1 MVAHLHGVQGAAGSN
16 PVSPTTSRVTGEAIR
31 SDRPDGWSF
40 FCQSAIRGG
49 PVIPKEFEEIPM
61 ARTRKNNIL
70 AKNGQGRRG
79 LGCSLMFPSAEA
91 IELIGM
97 TGGFDFINLDG
108 EHGIFSPESVDSMC
122 RVADGFGLTVIART
136 PTIDGPTVN
145 SYLDR
150 GVMGILGPHIET
162 AEQARALVDACRF
175 VPEGSRSWG
184 GGRGTFYNDV
194 ALLQLPSS
202 QRTEFM
208 VRSNEEML
216 VMCQLETAAA
226 FDNLDSILEV
236 DGVDAFAWGPNDLAQ
251 SMGYPGEP
259 EHPEVIEAQRKV
271 AERIHAAGG
280 KMLEDLMISADFL
293 GLVLEGARAFLAENR

>member
-1 MVAHLHGVQGAAGSN
+1 MV
-16 PVSPTTSRVTGEAIR
+16 
-31 SDRPDGWSF
+31 
-40 FCQSAIRGG
+40 
-49 PVIPKEFEEIPM
+49 
-61 ARTRKNNIL
+61 RTRKNNIL

-175 VPEGSRSWG
+175 VPDGSRSWG

-194 ALLQLPSS
+194 TLLQLPSS
-202 QRTEFM
+202 ERTEFL

-226 FDNLDSILEV
+226 FDNLDSILKV

-259 EHPEVIEAQRKV
+259 EHPEVDRGPTEGRRAYPRRRGQD
-271 AERIHAAGG
+271 AGG
-280 KMLEDLMISADFL
+280 PDGIGRLPGTRSRGRQGVSVGEPVETKRQRSL
-293 GLVLEGARAFLAENR
+293 GRVGRFRPSLRQVRLTHHPRRV

>member
-1 MVAHLHGVQGAAGSN
+1 MV
-16 PVSPTTSRVTGEAIR
+16 
-31 SDRPDGWSF
+31 
-40 FCQSAIRGG
+40 
-49 PVIPKEFEEIPM
+49 
-61 ARTRKNNIL
+61 RTKKNNIL

-194 ALLQLPSS
+194 TLLQLPSS
-202 QRTEFM
+202 ERTEFL

-259 EHPEVIEAQRKV
+259 ENPEVIEAQCKV

-280 KMLEDLMISADFL
+280 KLLEDLMVSAGFL
-293 GLVLEGARAFLAENR
+293 ELVLEGARAFLLENQ